1 MWADLSCLKNK
12 WKVGEVLKNSRN
24 SATRKERLGS

>member
-12 WKVGEVLKNSRN
+12 WKVGEVLKKLKKFCH
-24 SATRKERLGS
+24 KEGEIR